1 MKFMTIGLFQK
12 YSVPPVERMDIHPF
26 SETVPPGIPL
36 KLSQIQA
43 PLEFRYPQQREGV
56 CKVCLFYKYIY
67 VDRALSNQLNP
78 LN

>member
-36 KLSQIQA
+36 KLSQIQT
-43 PLEFRYPQQREGV
+43 PLEFRYPQQREGGM
-56 CKVCLFYKYIY
+56 
-67 VDRALSNQLNP
+67 
-78 LN
+78 